1 MHKLMEL
8 KEKLCEMLE
17 QYEGKEVT
25 ANSLEAIDKL
35 AHAIKNLGK
44 IIEMYE
50 EEEYSERGGSYAR
63 GGNRGGGRRG
73 GNSRASG
80 GSYGGSYEG
89 SYEGGSYGG
98 SYARGGRG
106 GYSREYSRNEDMIAE
121 PRELMNDAPEEAK
134 GEFRKFIG
142 KIENMR

>member
-8 KEKLCEMLE
+8 KDKLCEMLE
-17 QYEGKEVT
+17 QYESKEVT
-25 ANSLEAIDKL
+25 SNSLEAIDKL

-63 GGNRGGGRRG
+63 GRSNR
-73 GNSRASG
+73 
-80 GSYGGSYEG
+80 
-89 SYEGGSYGG
+89 SYEGGNYKDGG
-98 SYARGGRG
+98 SFARNRDSMGR
-106 GYSREYSRNEDMIAE
+106 YSREYSRNEDMVAE
-121 PRELMNDAPEEAK
+121 LRELMNDAPEEAK